1 MDLREPT
8 AQPVREANADQS
20 VPLAQREH
28 ADHKVNADPPVPLA
42 LREHADLK
50 VNVDPPVPLVRRARV
65 ERRALRVL
73 EDPSV

>member
-28 ADHKVNADPPVPLA
+28 AV
-42 LREHADLK
+42 LK
-50 VNVDPPVPLVRRARV
+50 VNVDPSVPLVP
-65 ERRALRVL
+65 RALRVL
-73 EDPSV
+73 EDRSV